1 MEEEEEGRA
10 KFGKYVL
17 GRKNGWGG
25 ESEQSAVSHI
35 YEDMKAGG
43 GFALGPAFI
52 GATLHIC
59 TMTARWVHLGPGKR
73 EGKTRKSLE
82 ARPGL
87 TRPLASSVF
96 ELYV

>member
-1 MEEEEEGRA
+1 MPNLVSTYLDGRM
-10 KFGKYVL
+10 
-17 GRKNGWGG
+17 GG
-25 ESEQSAVSHI
+25 AERANKVPFLRNI
-35 YEDMKAGG
+35 YEDMKAAG

-59 TMTARWVHLGPGKR
+59 TMTARWVHPGPGKR